1 MKMFAMP
8 NGRLPEDQKALD
20 ESGLLRRKLLLGGG
34 GIAGGFEAGAT
45 SEPGAGPDK

>member
-20 ESGLLRRKLLLGGG
+20 ENGLLRRNFCLVAEESQGL
-34 GIAGGFEAGAT
+34 
-45 SEPGAGPDK
+45 